1 MKAPKL
7 AIVLLSYNS
16 LELLKKFLHII
27 QANTPKSD
35 DYQIVVVDNASTD
48 NTWEFLGEQEDIRRL
63 RIEVN
68 KGFTNG
74 YVESLSQIDAEYY
87 CLISSDIEVGENWCA
102 PIVNYMDAHPNVAA
116 CGPKIMSYDRRDEF
130 EYAGAAGGF
139 IDYLGYPFCRGRL
152 VNVAEKDEGQYQ
164 DAREVFWVSGA
175 CMFVREETYHKAGGL
190 DNNFFAHM
198 EEIDLCW
205 RFKLMDHEVH
215 IYPESKV
222 FHMGG
227 FIIKYGSS
235 AKVYQNHRNN
245 LVMLLKNLPFEQ
257 LIWKIPLRMCMDV
270 LTLLKM
276 YLDGEFKASTGINR
290 AHYHFLLYFRRWWK
304 SRGDAQ
310 KLKTNPNLRGIYPKS
325 LVWKFF
331 VQKKTHFSDLPW

>member
-1 MKAPKL
+1 LKAPKL

-16 LELLKKFLHII
+16 LELLKKFLPII

-48 NTWEFLGEQEDIRRL
+48 NTWEFLGEQEDIRRI

-87 CLISSDIEVGENWCA
+87 CLISSDIEVSENWCA

-205 RFKLMDHEVH
+205 RFKLMGHEVH

-276 YLDGEFKASTGINR
+276 YFDGEFKASTGINR